1 MASPSSSD
9 TYEGTDRWLPRLLE
23 TGEWSDCK
31 IITATKTFNVHRCIV
46 GSKSTVF
53 KAAFDGGFREAETGE
68 MRVEES
74 ERVIQ
79 ELLELMYCVDPSVG
93 PPIVLDGT
101 DASFASEAEHRIDII
116 VAADKYNV
124 ALRVDQFNP
133 CSTISNIKEPE
144 IYMPLWSRVYS
155 NDASNFRRLRASVVD
170 WISGKTS
177 EIMQSEVAWRTLHED
192 RELWQAVTQLLE
204 ERNRPVQGAEEPLES
219 NSPQDGPEDFVET
232 PRGWSESANAS
243 AG

>member
-1 MASPSSSD
+1 
-9 TYEGTDRWLPRLLE
+9 
-23 TGEWSDCK
+23 
-31 IITATKTFNVHRCIV
+31 
-46 GSKSTVF
+46 
-53 KAAFDGGFREAETGE
+53 
-68 MRVEES
+68 
-74 ERVIQ
+74 
-79 ELLELMYCVDPSVG
+79 MYCVDPSVG

-116 VAADKYNV
+116 VAADKVRISKRGSGGHQLTSDPQYNV